1 LQLGVVGYA
10 YQQISCDT
18 GAGNRLGCFE
28 ARVFGAGP
36 QIGHIIPMGNFQGY
50 LNLKGYKEFDAAHRA
65 DGWNVWLTFA
75 ISPAASTTTA
85 PPKKAVAS
93 SQTCERERC
102 HVRVTRPGQR
112 EFGPRSD
119 KQQYPKLRYVLHLAV
134 SSSSEVG
141 SIQWIQPPVA

>member
-1 LQLGVVGYA
+1 
-10 YQQISCDT
+10 
-18 GAGNRLGCFE
+18 
-28 ARVFGAGP
+28 
-36 QIGHIIPMGNFQGY
+36 MGNFQGY